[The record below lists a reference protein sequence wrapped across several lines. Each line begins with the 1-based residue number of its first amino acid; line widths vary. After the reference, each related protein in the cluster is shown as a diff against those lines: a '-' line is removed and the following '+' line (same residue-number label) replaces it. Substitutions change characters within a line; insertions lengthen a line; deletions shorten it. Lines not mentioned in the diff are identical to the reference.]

1 MTKIVFYKRGE
12 DFVRIES
19 KGHTGYAANG
29 EDIVCA
35 ALSALLQGAALGV
48 MQGVGVKAKYRV
60 NEDAGSL
67 LLELPTDLG
76 ESERHDCN
84 VILNALLLSV
94 SDLSKGYSEYIEM
107 EVK

>member
-1 MTKIVFYKRGE
+1 MTKIVFYKQGE

-19 KGHTGYAANG
+19 KGHTGFADNG

-48 MQGVGVKAKYRV
+48 LKVVGVKAEYRV
-60 NEDAGSL
+60 DEEKGSL
-67 LLELPTDLG
+67 LLALPSHLA
-76 ESERHDCN
+76 EEEKHDCN
-84 VILNALLLSV
+84 VLLKTLYASV
-94 SDLSKGYSEYIEM
+94 SDLKEGYSEYIEV